1 MGSFSSNRKLP
12 WSDGNLI
19 ARNLPDQP
27 IAEPGCR
34 IHAPALFTRRE
45 VLCNAGGLYSPR
57 CREDLSSETQRLRG
71 HKERAGVSTSPGPLF
86 SKRVCLVTR
95 RNNN

>member
-1 MGSFSSNRKLP
+1 MGSFSSNRKLH

-34 IHAPALFTRRE
+34 RMLTTELPRGGVPRNWASGVYHSRKLRTLKRRKQGKG
-45 VLCNAGGLYSPR
+45 AMHI
-57 CREDLSSETQRLRG
+57 LRIM
-71 HKERAGVSTSPGPLF
+71 L
-86 SKRVCLVTR
+86 
-95 RNNN
+95 